1 MEKERKKKVWTEK
14 HFLMQKIINVCGSLP
29 SGVTEVETHCS
40 LEDKN
45 HTITLGI
52 LSVEYRRGIWL
63 FS

>member
-1 MEKERKKKVWTEK
+1 
-14 HFLMQKIINVCGSLP
+14 MQKEINACGSLP
-29 SGVTEVETHCS
+29 RGVTEVETHCS

-52 LSVEYRRGIWL
+52 LSVEYGRGIWL